1 MPEWFNGAVLK
12 TVEGF
17 VLRGFKS
24 YRLRHHWGVVKWLRH
39 RSLTP
44 TFRGSNPLTPA
55 KIEIILYAPK
65 PPLNGEVTWCQINYD
80 VIFFKLRI
88 SFNGKTSAFQADD
101 TGSIPAIRS
110 NLLFELIE

>member
-12 TVEGF
+12 IVEGF

-24 YRLRHHWGVVKWLRH
+24 YSLRQNWGVVKWLRH

-55 KIEIILYAPK
+55 KFIKRAVK
-65 PPLNGEVTWCQINYD
+65 PLPLGEDI
-80 VIFFKLRI
+80 KRI
-88 SFNGKTSAFQADD
+88 H
-101 TGSIPAIRS
+101 
-110 NLLFELIE
+110 

>member
-12 TVEGF
+12 IVEGF

-24 YRLRHHWGVVKWLRH
+24 YSLRQNWGVVKWLRH

-55 KIEIILYAPK
+55 KLT
-65 PPLNGEVTWCQINYD
+65 NNTDRWS
-80 VIFFKLRI
+80 LRLHVRLCI
-88 SFNGKTSAFQADD
+88 W
-101 TGSIPAIRS
+101 RV
-110 NLLFELIE
+110 

>member
-55 KIEIILYAPK
+55 KNVNTNLVLLTILKYGSRNK
-65 PPLNGEVTWCQINYD
+65 QITGLVRINATRCL
-80 VIFFKLRI
+80 KLTCVN
-88 SFNGKTSAFQADD
+88 SC
-101 TGSIPAIRS
+101 
-110 NLLFELIE
+110 

>member
-12 TVEGF
+12 IVEGF

-24 YRLRHHWGVVKWLRH
+24 YSLRQNWGVVKWLRH

-55 KIEIILYAPK
+55 KNA
-65 PPLNGEVTWCQINYD
+65 NNRSV
-80 VIFFKLRI
+80 VV
-88 SFNGKTSAFQADD
+88 KTSRQICML
-101 TGSIPAIRS
+101 GQIKPAHS
-110 NLLFELIE
+110 CLIE

>member
-12 TVEGF
+12 IVEGF

-24 YRLRHHWGVVKWLRH
+24 YSLRQNWGVVKWLRH

-55 KIEIILYAPK
+55 KF
-65 PPLNGEVTWCQINYD
+65 INNTD
-80 VIFFKLRI
+80 RWSLRLHVGFVCWGRL
-88 SFNGKTSAFQADD
+88 SLHT
-101 TGSIPAIRS
+101 PA
-110 NLLFELIE
+110 